1 MAPWANCRQKPIG
14 VVARCRAQAAMV
26 ATLTRAETFVCQLQA
41 ELAEAARCHAVAA
54 AVFKEMTVQ

>member
-1 MAPWANCRQKPIG
+1 
-14 VVARCRAQAAMV
+14 MV